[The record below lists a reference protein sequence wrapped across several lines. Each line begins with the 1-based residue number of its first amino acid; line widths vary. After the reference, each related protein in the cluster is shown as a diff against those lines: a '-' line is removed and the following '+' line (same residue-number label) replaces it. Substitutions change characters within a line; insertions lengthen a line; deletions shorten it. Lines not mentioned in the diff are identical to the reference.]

1 MSIFLIPPQESQN
14 QAPVDPAQA
23 ARTLLIIRVSLVFG
37 VIMFLGIA
45 LVMVKGEL
53 QFEFDFLE
61 IIASVFA
68 ASAIVVCVV
77 IGRLFMNSQLPKN
90 GESGTEEQTQSLI
103 QNIVATEIIRGAIL
117 EGAAFFATTLI
128 IIENSGIGMVIAILM
143 VVMSVVTIPTT
154 GRIQNKLEN
163 LRHQLRC

>member
-1 MSIFLIPPQESQN
+1 MFIFPVTPPGPQQTG
-14 QAPVDPAQA
+14 PVDPAQA
-23 ARTLLIIRVSLVFG
+23 ARQLQIIRGALVMG
-37 VIMFLGIA
+37 VVMFLGVA

-53 QFEFDFLE
+53 KFQFDFLE
-61 IIASVFA
+61 IIASVLA
-68 ASAIVVCVV
+68 ASAIVVFVV

-90 GESGTEEQTQSLI
+90 GEPGTEEQTQSLI
-103 QNIVATEIIRGAIL
+103 QNIVATEIIRGAVL

-128 IIENSGIGMVIAILM
+128 ILENSGIGMVIANLM
-143 VVMSVVTIPTT
+143 AVVSVVTFPTT